1 MKKNPMIRFKDMK
14 RHKTIK
20 VRGFAVMAIILAIFS
35 VSLHNADFSKI
46 QMSDAAGVSM
56 ALLPVF
62 MIGVSKNEFKELK
75 GDEWETFKTEAT
87 AEEMAEYFAAKN
99 EDANK
104 KMNALIESK
113 ASKEDIEALRK
124 DILASNNEIMKAEVI
139 RLATELK
146 ALKEVGSPVGK
157 STIKEEFEA
166 NKVKLKSIASKVSSD
181 EVVIKALTLRSFI
194 ANNETAYDLPEI
206 GQLAHRKLSLYDIF
220 PKLNLGTG
228 QHNGTVRYYDW
239 DEDTI
244 ARAAAAVAEGAAFPE
259 STAKF
264 KKGSITLQKIG
275 DTLPVTEEFFEDET
289 LFAAELGMFLET
301 NVSLEIDRQLADGDG
316 TGNTITGLKAS
327 VNAYTLPVAGSIV
340 DPTIYDLLVK
350 VSEQIT
356 NAGGA
361 KYQPDFAVM
370 NIVDINRMKLS
381 KDANQNY
388 ILPPFVSRDGA
399 QVAGIVVIE
408 SNIITANTMVVG
420 DRRFARIY
428 ELGGIV
434 LSKGMVGTQFTEDEL
449 TLKARKRLAFLIR
462 AADKGGFRK
471 VTDIDAALAAISI
484 V

>member
-1 MKKNPMIRFKDMK
+1 MTEAEKAAQDALIAKLKSEVEGLIANK
-14 RHKTIK
+14 
-20 VRGFAVMAIILAIFS
+20 GFADKTEVESINKLVAEL
-35 VSLHNADFSKI
+35 
-46 QMSDAAGVSM
+46 DAA
-56 ALLPVF
+56 
-62 MIGVSKNEFKELK
+62 LK
-75 GDEWETFKTEAT
+75 ANDNTE
-87 AEEMAEYFAAKN
+87 
-99 EDANK
+99 
-104 KMNALIESK
+104 I
-113 ASKEDIEALRK
+113 
-124 DILASNNEIMKAEVI
+124 KAEVI

-146 ALKEVGSPVGK
+146 AMKEVATPVGK
-157 STIKEEFEA
+157 TSLKEEFTA
-166 NKVKLKSIASKVSSD
+166 NKEQLKKIANKVSSD

-206 GQLAHRKLSLYDIF
+206 GQLATRKLSLYDIF
-220 PKLNLGTG
+220 PKLNLGMG

-244 ARAAAAVAEGAAFPE
+244 ARAAAAVAEGAPFPE

-327 VNAYTLPVAGSIV
+327 INAYTLPVTGTIV
-340 DPTIYDLLVK
+340 DPTIYDLIVK
-350 VSEQIT
+350 LSESIT
-356 NAGGA
+356 STGGA

-408 SNIITANTMVVG
+408 SNIITANTMVIG

-428 ELGGIV
+428 EMGGIV
-434 LSKGMVGTQFTEDEL
+434 LSKGQVGTQFTEDEM

-462 AADKGGFRK
+462 AADKGGFLK
-471 VTDIDAALAAISI
+471 VTDIDAALAAITAAP
-484 V
+484 

>member
-1 MKKNPMIRFKDMK
+1 MIRFKDVK
-14 RHKTIK
+14 QHNKVKKAAKILFATIAIALTF
-20 VRGFAVMAIILAIFS
+20 GFYG
-35 VSLHNADFSKI
+35 ADFSKI
-46 QMSDAAGVSM
+46 NKSDIATGLTVAA
-56 ALLPVF
+56 LPLF
-62 MIGVSKNEFKELK
+62 MIKGEFKELK

-146 ALKEVGSPVGK
+146 ALKETGTPSTGK
-157 STIKEEFEA
+157 TSLKDEFTANKEELKRIA
-166 NKVKLKSIASKVSSD
+166 NKVSEK
-181 EVVIKALTLRSFI
+181 EVTIKALTLRSFI

-220 PKLNLGTG
+220 PKLNLGAG
-228 QHNGTVRYYDW
+228 QHNGTIRYYDW

-301 NVSLEIDRQLADGDG
+301 NVALEIDRQLADGDG

-327 VNAYTLPVAGSIV
+327 VNAYTLPGAGSIV

-356 NAGGA
+356 SAGGA
-361 KYQPDFAVM
+361 KYMPDFAVM

-388 ILPPFVSRDGA
+388 ILPPFVSRDGS

-434 LSKGMVGTQFTEDEL
+434 LSKGMVNAQFTEDEL

-471 VTDIDAALAAISI
+471 VTDIDAALAAITAAP
-484 V
+484 